1 MNGVALTIMTTNGI
15 HTPVYECH
23 SATILAEIINGT
35 IELLRPE
42 FGERII
48 AIEVD

>member
-1 MNGVALTIMTTNGI
+1 MNGVALTLMTKNGI
-15 HTPVYECH
+15 QTPVYECH
-23 SATILAEIINGT
+23 SATTLADIINGT

-42 FGERII
+42 YGERII